1 MTFTKS
7 CHSMKSKYLLDTNI
21 CIELLHGRYPVS
33 DKIKEVGIA
42 SCKLSEITIAE
53 LYYGAYN
60 SKQQKHLKEIKI
72 LTDLF
77 EVIPISD
84 VLSLFGKNKTILRQQ
99 GLMID
104 NFDLLIGSTAVA
116 HDCILVTDNIKH
128 LDRIPKVKTEN
139 WISR

>member
-1 MTFTKS
+1 M
-7 CHSMKSKYLLDTNI
+7 
-21 CIELLHGRYPVS
+21 
-33 DKIKEVGIA
+33 
-42 SCKLSEITIAE
+42 LSEITIAE

-60 SKQQKHLKEIKI
+60 SKQQKHLKEIQI